1 VRRLSILL
9 LAAVLVLTTGGCDRH
24 PESET
29 ALSSLAPAGGSDV
42 SLSPAQTVERIH
54 TLRTEH
60 RYAELIR
67 HLNPHQA
74 TDILDFLLAM
84 DELIA
89 AEREVQAAARQCP
102 GVRATDCSLG
112 DLANSQGVFSERLR
126 VVSERVEA
134 DRAAVTIQ
142 IADMLPLE
150 TVELESVG
158 GRWVYSVESPA
169 GPLPD
174 ALRDLARAMRR
185 FGASLRAGPMGPDQ
199 FRAEFR
205 LRISPRLRRITELT
219 SVKIA
224 SRADRPE

>member
-1 VRRLSILL
+1 MSRLSPL
-9 LAAVLVLTTGGCDRH
+9 LAAALLLTAGGCDRR
-24 PESET
+24 PGSET
-29 ALSSLAPAGGSDV
+29 AASSLAVAGRSDV
-42 SLSPAQTVERIH
+42 SLSPAQTIQRIH

-67 HLNPHQA
+67 HLDPHQA
-74 TDILDFLLAM
+74 TGILDFLLAM

-158 GRWVYSVESPA
+158 GRWVYTAESPA
-169 GPLPD
+169 GHLPE

-185 FGASLRAGPMGPDQ
+185 FGASLRAAPVGPEQ

-205 LRISPRLRRITELT
+205 LRISPHLRRITELT

-224 SRADRPE
+224 SRAEPPG